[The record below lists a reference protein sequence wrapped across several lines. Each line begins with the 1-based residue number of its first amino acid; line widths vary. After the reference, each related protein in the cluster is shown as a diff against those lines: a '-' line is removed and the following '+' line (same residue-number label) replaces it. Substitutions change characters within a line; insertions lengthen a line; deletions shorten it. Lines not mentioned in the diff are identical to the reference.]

1 LAFRAKNK
9 FKQQAEKVVSE
20 SGSSSFPAEMAQK
33 NRVLYQT
40 YEIAYQIMKEFTDK
54 EHYYKS
60 WDDIP
65 KDTNVSEVQPK
76 HIKEY
81 NQALGL

>member
-1 LAFRAKNK
+1 
-9 FKQQAEKVVSE
+9 
-20 SGSSSFPAEMAQK
+20 
-33 NRVLYQT
+33 
-40 YEIAYQIMKEFTDK
+40 MKEFTDK

-65 KDTNVSEVQPK
+65 KDNNVSEIQPK